1 MHPTGYVEDM
11 DAEDCNDMQEAA
23 KKVIGR
29 VADIIET
36 QMLKN
41 KKLDSGTT
49 DENMAKTCDLVYY
62 YKNEDNRRSGIVFG
76 RIKEKQG
83 SNYSVIPCNGQC
95 EVVISYQRIRV
106 LPQANELELESE

>member
-1 MHPTGYVEDM
+1 
-11 DAEDCNDMQEAA
+11 MQEAE
-23 KKVIGR
+23 KKVVGR

-49 DENMAKTCDLVYY
+49 DEKMVKTGDIVYY
-62 YKNEDNRRSGIVFG
+62 YKNEDNKKSGIVFA
-76 RIKEKQG
+76 RVKEKQG
-83 SNYSVIPCNGQC
+83 SNYSVMLCNSQE

-106 LPQANELELESE
+106 LPQENALETGE